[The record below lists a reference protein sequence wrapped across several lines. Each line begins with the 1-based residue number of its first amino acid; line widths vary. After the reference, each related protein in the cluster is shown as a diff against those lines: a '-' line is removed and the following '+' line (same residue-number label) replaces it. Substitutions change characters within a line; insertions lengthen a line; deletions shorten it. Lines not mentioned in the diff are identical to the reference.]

1 MSVSTK
7 AHTQLSNEHRTETHL
22 KVANGGNNKTLLF
35 IYLEIATNN
44 YLS

>member
-22 KVANGGNNKTLLF
+22 KVAANGGNNKTLLY
-35 IYLEIATNN
+35 IYI
-44 YLS
+44 